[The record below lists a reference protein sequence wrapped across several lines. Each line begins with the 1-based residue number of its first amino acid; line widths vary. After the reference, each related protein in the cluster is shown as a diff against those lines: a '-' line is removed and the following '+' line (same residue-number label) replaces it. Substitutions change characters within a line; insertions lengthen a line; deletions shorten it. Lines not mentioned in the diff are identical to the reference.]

1 MTMPLSA
8 VPHASGVGGVLQI
21 FRDGRPRTKAEIASI
36 TGLSRSTVALRV
48 DALIASGLVV
58 PGGEAVSSGG
68 RPPATLVFNPAA
80 RLVIAMDLAVTH
92 GVTAVCDL
100 AGTVLAHELTDLQIT
115 DGPVPV
121 LDQAIAAARRLLVG
135 LGRDWDGVAGVGVGV
150 PGPVEHDTGRPFNPP
165 IMPGWDRFD
174 IPGHV
179 GAALGVPVYVDN
191 DVNVLAIGERAAAWS
206 DTDDLIYVKVST
218 GVGAGII
225 SGGALQRG
233 AQGAAGDIG
242 QVRVPGTTERVAP
255 VSGRGEQTA
264 ALPGLE
270 ELAGGRALAA
280 KLTTEAEP
288 IVDAAGVVR
297 KIRDTDAH
305 TQAVLRQAGRDIGE
319 VLAMYVSMLNPSVII
334 LGGSIGEAGQDLL
347 AGVREVVYQRSIA
360 LATAHL
366 SIVLAQAGELG
377 GAIGAARLVVEN
389 VLDPVRVDQLLS

>member
-48 DALIASGLVV
+48 DALIASGLVI

-80 RLVIAMDLAVTH
+80 RLVIALDLAVTH

-115 DGPVPV
+115 DGPIPV
-121 LDQAIAAARRLLVG
+121 LDQAIAAAKRLLAG
-135 LGRDWDGVAGVGVGV
+135 LGRDWDSVAGVGVGV

-179 GAALGVPVYVDN
+179 GAALGVPVFVDN

-206 DTDDLIYVKVST
+206 DTGDLIYVKVST

-225 SGGALQRG
+225 SGGVLQRG

-242 QVRVPGTTERVAP
+242 QVRVPGAAL
-255 VSGRGEQTA
+255 GAA

-270 ELAGGRALAA
+270 DLAGGRALAA
-280 KLTTEAEP
+280 QLTTEAEP
-288 IVDAAGVVR
+288 IADAAGVVR